1 MRQKKKLQ
9 KFSMKKP
16 SDRFLLPLLVMLW
29 GAPQSISVAPC
40 QQAPDATDYFG
51 IFLERRLTSS
61 RFTPEAASW
70 YSMWPISRLKTSS
83 INSLFFVVKGTHNDV
98 RYLFSRSCR
107 CSSMYGIRDP
117 DFGPPDNTVNVR
129 RLA

>member
-40 QQAPDATDYFG
+40 QQAPDATGLFRDLFRTEAYFLA
-51 IFLERRLTSS
+51 FYTRS
-61 RFTPEAASW
+61 RQ
-70 YSMWPISRLKTSS
+70 LV
-83 INSLFFVVKGTHNDV
+83 L
-98 RYLFSRSCR
+98 
-107 CSSMYGIRDP
+107 
-117 DFGPPDNTVNVR
+117 NVANFEIKDILYQFIVLR
-129 RLA
+129 GEGYPQ